1 VLSLVDD
8 EESDER
14 VVLVFLAGGG
24 LDDKGNKCSGMRGV
38 EASVSGLR
46 RADEGISSIV

>member
-1 VLSLVDD
+1 LSLVDV

-14 VVLVFLAGGG
+14 VILVFLAGGG
-24 LDDKGNKCSGMRGV
+24 LEDKGNKWSGIRGV

-46 RADEGISSIV
+46 RAEAGISSIV